1 MKVFCLLLLIAL
13 AGVANCQIR
22 RLQAEREPAP
32 RFIGEDG
39 EEVEVAP
46 EEVDRVNRLN
56 AISTVLMENA
66 AEGIEVV
73 VHGDRVWTRTGG
85 GDEDDPK
92 MKDLN
97 LPAWYEGISEPV
109 SNVTDNGTN
118 VTSEQFPCSKI
129 HGPQIIGLVGAGQTR
144 VIRASVNPGAFDRHN
159 WNLKSLGGMRL
170 EICEIRPGP
179 LPDDC
184 VGANGGTLAT
194 NVWVRT
200 FSFLGF
206 RNYRVQI
213 TCNNNVLPCTA
224 IAVTGYD
231 YDPAVCRNPGGPR
244 NWMW

>member
-170 EICEIRPGP
+170 EICEIQLGF
-179 LPDDC
+179 DDC
-184 VGANGGTLAT
+184 IGADGGTAFT
-194 NVWVRT
+194 SVWVRA
-200 FSFLGF
+200 FSWLGLH
-206 RNYRVQI
+206 NYRVQI
-213 TCNNNVLPCTA
+213 TCNNSIIPCTA
-224 IAVTGYD
+224 IVVTGYD
-231 YDPAVCRNPGGPR
+231 FDPTVCNRPSGPV
-244 NWMW
+244 NFML